1 MLTKIPEANYSQV
14 IGVTGPSSREESKGH
29 RSRDNLAVNRY
40 EKFRILLF
48 YCLGPFGCPISFFS
62 INDVVINRKKLSKF
76 LGEQENKYEY
86 RSYTIEEIS
95 SLHSLCDE
103 RGKAIVLL
111 MASTGMRVGAFPW
124 LKLKHLK
131 RHDLEDG
138 KYVYRIKVYATSKK
152 ARYFTFCTPE
162 CANAIDNYLSYR
174 KRLDRSLVQDM
185 NTKNWG
191 PDETYIFT
199 KLFDIDESSFPS
211 NNELYKQPMSALGI
225 RAYIVKKLKK
235 LNLRKEWTLTEN
247 SSV

>member
-1 MLTKIPEANYSQV
+1 MKNSGFSYSTASV
-14 IGVTGPSSREESKGH
+14 H
-29 RSRDNLAVNRY
+29 LAALY
-40 EKFRILLF
+40 H
-48 YCLGPFGCPISFFS
+48 FFS

-111 MASTGMRVGAFPW
+111 MASTGMRVGALPW

-174 KRLDRSLVQDM
+174 KRVDRSLVQDM

-235 LNLRKEWTLTEN
+235 LNLRKEWAPLKILLYIEHVIRMSYIHVIHFESLLSQTCKDQKSIKQLGRC
-247 SSV
+247 